1 MVVLPFEATGA
12 VRRGDR
18 STRVDGTGIPARALH
33 RAACGA
39 LGTSEVGLP
48 MMRPILEQ
56 QAAERSRTLGPL
68 HHETLSAENG
78 LGLSLLADAQDV
90 EATDHL
96 QRLAGDCAAL
106 LGPDHPDTLV
116 VRGNLAVAHLAAGRV
131 EQACTDLVDVV
142 ARRTRV
148 LGAAHDST
156 LNGRLA
162 LALALLGAGRAADA
176 AGHLRGVLDVTS
188 SRSGTRHP
196 LVRTCR
202 ALLGGTAAA

>member
-39 LGTSEVGLP
+39 LGTSEAGLP
-48 MMRPILEQ
+48 LMRPILEQ

-116 VRGNLAVAHLAAGRV
+116 VRGNLA
-131 EQACTDLVDVV
+131 
-142 ARRTRV
+142 
-148 LGAAHDST
+148 
-156 LNGRLA
+156 
-162 LALALLGAGRAADA
+162 LALLGAGRAADA